1 MTAESVG
8 RTMGPVSFSNVL
20 AWSISSSPSFIDFHF
35 VFFLAAAI
43 MGVIATLS
51 WFTLTPEFFSSLSKA
66 PASPGETVAVVVKDG
81 NLTSTKQ
88 PPSDPTFGEC
98 ALPETSPE
106 NQGDRYRQ
114 TPDARENT
122 RLLGK

>member
-20 AWSISSSPSFIDFHF
+20 AWSISSSSRFVDFHF

-43 MGVIATLS
+43 MGVIAVLS
-51 WFTLTPEFFSSLSKA
+51 WFTLKPELFSSFSKA
-66 PASPGETVAVVVKDG
+66 PDRPGETVARDG
-81 NLTSTKQ
+81 KLTNTKQ
-88 PPSDPTFGEC
+88 PSSGEC
-98 ALPETSPE
+98 ALTETSPE
-106 NQGDRYRQ
+106 NQGDRYRK
-114 TPDARENT
+114 TPNARENT